1 VSLCDVA
8 YLMRRTL
15 AVRTITA
22 TSRRSGVGPGRPI
35 TGRNLKIVRECI
47 ARGQGFVSSRLH
59 LSPRLF
65 PPFLRA
71 SSLPLPCLFPASPPP
86 PPRPRQLAEPHT
98 AVVTAR
104 SISGTMAHEVYV
116 IGRIKSQVQ
125 RTALRVAVGLRG
137 PVGRGWRGCEG
148 GNTARGRR
156 RGG

>member
-15 AVRTITA
+15 VVRTITA

-86 PPRPRQLAEPHT
+86 APT
-98 AVVTAR
+98 APSTRRAAHRSCNGSFDQRHNGAR
-104 SISGTMAHEVYV
+104 
-116 IGRIKSQVQ
+116 
-125 RTALRVAVGLRG
+125 GLRHRPHKKPSATHCPSCCG
-137 PVGRGWRGCEG
+137 GFARACREG
-148 GNTARGRR
+148 VEGV
-156 RGG
+156 